1 MSEERRKGTKLEKEE
16 WEKTGGKEKRKR
28 GKKGKEVILPKGRNK
43 KEN

>member
-28 GKKGKEVILPKGRNK
+28 GKKGTIGWQLLC
-43 KEN
+43 